1 MENSSR
7 YQVVSAST
15 LEGTDVRSLSDE
27 NIGEI
32 KDVMIDVSTG
42 EISYAVLS
50 VSTGFLNL
58 ESKYFAVPWRAFNF
72 NKFRAGDYGAYGENV
87 LYLDISKERLEN
99 SPGFDKDNWPNH
111 PDSTFIDSVNS
122 YYGIESRRNYY

>member
-1 MENSSR
+1 MENSNNFR
-7 YQVVSAST
+7 VISASS
-15 LEGTDVRSLSDE
+15 LQGSEVRTPSDE
-27 NIGEI
+27 GIGEI

-58 ESKYFAVPWRAFNF
+58 ESKYFAVAWGALKFDRYRA
-72 NKFRAGDYGAYGENV
+72 DTYGENV
-87 LYLDISKERLEN
+87 ITLDVSKEKLES
-99 SPGFDKDNWPNH
+99 SPGFDKDPWPTH

-122 YYGIESRRNYY
+122 FYGIEGRRDVF